1 MSKYDDIINLP
12 HHVSRSRTPMT
23 MANRAAQF
31 APFAALSGH
40 EEAISET
47 RRLTSSKLDLSVDT
61 LDKLSRRLMYAIE
74 TQAYIAIRYFQ
85 PDMHK
90 HGGCYKEIT
99 GKIKRID
106 EMESLVV
113 LTDGSSIPLDSVM
126 GIEGEIFNDLEL

>member
-1 MSKYDDIINLP
+1 MSKYDDIIDLP
-12 HHVSRSRTPMT
+12 HHVSPNRTPMSMT
-23 MANRAAQF
+23 NRAAQF

-47 RRLTSSKLDLSVDT
+47 GRLTSSKLDLSVDT

-74 TQAYIAIRYFQ
+74 VQADIVINYFQ

-90 HGGCYKEIT
+90 NGGCYKET
-99 GKIKRID
+99 GGKIKRID

-113 LTDGSSIPLDSVM
+113 LTDGSSIPLDAVM